1 MRMLIVED
9 DTTLGIG
16 LRDHF
21 LSRNWDVILA
31 KDGELG
37 LELAFNEKVDVI
49 LLDIMLPNV
58 SGYEICQAL
67 RREEVKTPV
76 LMLTAKGQVDDVV
89 YGLEVGADDYLVK
102 PFSLRVL
109 DARVKVMVRRLD
121 DGQNDFY
128 FGNGAHLDRFARKLK
143 IDSNEVSLTPKEFDL
158 LLVFLQSAG
167 RAMTRDQILGEVWG
181 HGLLVTVRSV
191 DRCVKT
197 LRKKLGEEN
206 VRALVAVRGV
216 GYRWD
221 IIDDLK

>member
-9 DTTLGIG
+9 DPTLGIG
-16 LRDHF
+16 LREHF

-31 KDGELG
+31 TDGEQG
-37 LELAFNEKVDVI
+37 LELAFNKKIDVI
-49 LLDIMLPNV
+49 LLDIMLPKVN
-58 SGYEICQAL
+58 GYEICQAL
-67 RREEVKTPV
+67 RREEVNTPV

-109 DARVKVMVRRLD
+109 EARVKVMIRRVD

-128 FGNGAHLDRFARKLK
+128 FGKGAHLNRFSRKLK
-143 IDSNEVSLTPKEFDL
+143 INEVEIQLTPKEFDL
-158 LLVFLQSAG
+158 LLVFLQNTG
-167 RAMTRDQILGEVWG
+167 RVMTRDQLLGEVWG

-197 LRKKLGEEN
+197 LRKKLGEDN
-206 VRALVAVRGV
+206 ISYLIAIRGV
-216 GYRWD
+216 GYRWGES
-221 IIDDLK
+221 